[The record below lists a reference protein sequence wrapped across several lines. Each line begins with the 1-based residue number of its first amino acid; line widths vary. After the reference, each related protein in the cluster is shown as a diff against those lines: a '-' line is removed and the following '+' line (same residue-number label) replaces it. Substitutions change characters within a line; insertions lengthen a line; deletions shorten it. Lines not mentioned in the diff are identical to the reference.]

1 MNSVREAVESFESIA
16 EQYMHL
22 NASKELLDWIAGC
35 LTDLDESVKVTSYQ
49 DRLITYLTGP
59 EIFNVLMISMS
70 ALGSISAR
78 E

>member
-1 MNSVREAVESFESIA
+1 MNSVREAVESFENIA

-59 EIFNVLMISMS
+59 EIFNVSVCVFY
-70 ALGSISAR
+70 G
-78 E
+78 